1 MNTGQ
6 MLAVLVALSLLGV
19 VSLTNNTMM
28 LSKSETMLSAEASLN
43 AISIAQTLIDEIMT
57 KNYDLA
63 TITKKVVN
71 ANDFTASGSLGPN
84 ETEKKNVPLP
94 DAASPYR
101 SIKYYNDIDDYHGYR
116 RIVSTPRMGDFTL
129 LVSVFYVSEIYPDQT
144 SAAQT
149 FHKKIVVTVSHLNLS
164 EPLQL
169 SDISVYRR
177 YF

>member
-19 VSLTNNTMM
+19 VSLTNNTLM
-28 LSKSETMLSAEASLN
+28 LSKTETMLEAEASLN

-63 TITKKVVN
+63 TVTKKVVN
-71 ANDFTASGSLGPN
+71 ADDFTDPLSLGPN
-84 ETEKKNVPLP
+84 DAEKKSVPLP
-94 DAASPYR
+94 DVGPTYR
-101 SIKYYNDIDDYHGYR
+101 SIKYYNDLDDYNGYR
-116 RIVSTPRMGDFTL
+116 RIVSTPKMGDFTL
-129 LVSVFYVSEIYPDQT
+129 LVDIFYVSETYPDEV
-144 SAAQT
+144 SKDET
-149 FHKKIVVTVSHLNLS
+149 FHKKIIVTVSHLNLS
-164 EPLQL
+164 EPVQL

>member
-6 MLAVLVALSLLGV
+6 MLAVLVALCLLGV
-19 VSLTNNTMM
+19 VSLTNNTLMI
-28 LSKSETMLSAEASLN
+28 SKTKTMLEAEASLN

-71 ANDFTASGSLGPN
+71 AGDFTSSESLGPN
-84 ETEKKNVPLP
+84 ETEKKSVPLP
-94 DAASPYR
+94 DVGPTFR
-101 SIKYYNDIDDYHGYR
+101 SIKYYNDIDDYDGYR
-116 RIVSTPRMGDFTL
+116 RIVSTPKMGNFTL
-129 LVSVFYVSEIYPDQT
+129 LVDIYYVSEIYPDQL
-144 SAAQT
+144 SKDAT
-149 FHKKIVVTVSHLNLS
+149 FHKKIVVSVSHLNLAKS
-164 EPLQL
+164 LYL